1 MPTGSKKAGSVR
13 IAPRRT
19 TNPNPIEE
27 VGNDNQEDPEDEDT
41 EEHNNSQNQSL
52 FISTFELRSWI
63 AFWLDSL
70 EQRKHLERIEI
81 SNSILELTK
90 MCITFVTE
98 VSLYSREAE
107 PQIWENSLNSEI
119 SHKNV

>member
-1 MPTGSKKAGSVR
+1 
-13 IAPRRT
+13 
-19 TNPNPIEE
+19 
-27 VGNDNQEDPEDEDT
+27 
-41 EEHNNSQNQSL
+41 
-52 FISTFELRSWI
+52 
-63 AFWLDSL
+63 LDSL

-119 SHKNV
+119 SHKSV

>member
-1 MPTGSKKAGSVR
+1 VFLSIFQPKIIPIPMPTGSKKAGSVR

-63 AFWLDSL
+63 AF
-70 EQRKHLERIEI
+70 
-81 SNSILELTK
+81 
-90 MCITFVTE
+90 
-98 VSLYSREAE
+98 
-107 PQIWENSLNSEI
+107 
-119 SHKNV
+119 